1 MHTHT
6 ALAVKAPRLQSSQIS
21 PAHTL
26 CPSYNPRFMPSPP
39 LQSPTLSVLQW
50 YHIMTIHG
58 GISSFQRHSLN
69 QDSSPAGT
77 R

>member
-39 LQSPTLSVLQW
+39 LQSPTLSAPQAHLQSSLLQLE
-50 YHIMTIHG
+50 G
-58 GISSFQRHSLN
+58 GPPNSVQALN
-69 QDSSPAGT
+69 TSCFLQM
-77 R
+77 